1 MWSDS
6 NGGFLRR
13 GRPVCTSRPG
23 QISGEW
29 QVYRQ
34 GQVYR
39 PEQRH
44 TKTATPRGSRHR
56 LGWGL
61 LLFVTLVGM
70 SRAEP
75 PSPFELTQGLRQSG
89 RADLALEYLQEVEK
103 RLSPQERQALPLER
117 ALCLLAEAREQAEEG
132 KRDSLLGEARL
143 HLNQFLNSQSQHP
156 RAVEANLAL
165 ADVLA
170 VQAQAQLSLGL
181 RIDIPSLPPEGSPDY
196 DRIAQERERALQQ
209 RRKEAEKAAPLFLDA
224 AKRYDEAA
232 KILKARIE
240 SSTISPGEKR
250 RLNQEIFDTELR
262 AAINLS
268 RIAETVLGD
277 SPQDV
282 KKRSD
287 YREKA
292 LQKFEQLAKGPPS
305 SRSVWIARAWK
316 AETLT
321 EMGKPKDAEAEFT
334 AILKTNLAEAWEG
347 KRLAEFFQLRRE
359 YLNALRE
366 RNPTQLDTVAT
377 RLRQWL
383 ERYGRQRRISSQDEQ
398 WAVRY
403 YLAFTLQVRADL
415 LLPPPPKGKGT
426 IPELPNR
433 ARLLYEQ
440 AEQQYRL
447 LSQQPND
454 YQGRAERNRLYV
466 LRRLIGDTVR
476 PIQQYRT
483 FEEAHIAAIVQ
494 MARLRELEESSGG
507 SQSRWEERIRE
518 LKDQGRA
525 WACLGAELQRRS
537 AALRLPAQRRV
548 VVGLLERAHQLATPQ
563 DNPNDVMDNL
573 LRLVF
578 FYLSSGEPH
587 RAAVLGEHIARH
599 LRAPSHKLA
608 AAGLLAINGYLTATA
623 HLKPDLS
630 DPTAAQQV
638 QEQLQ
643 KLRQIDR
650 SHALRLAQYLDQRF
664 PDEPITDAIRLR
676 LALLLIDDRQERDAY
691 KLIIRVRPGFS
702 QITQARLVQAFLAV
716 NLLTNE
722 HSPLSEKDKLEI
734 YQRTVGDLSQLPS
747 PVAAASGEEVR
758 EYYQVQA
765 RLGQLYLL
773 QERFEP
779 QAEKKQPGY
788 ERALALAD
796 KLLKDLSSFPG
807 LQQSPPDKKGSSTLN
822 LDGLEA
828 QFLARDLHL
837 RASFVRIA
845 RLLDREPPELD
856 EADKTL
862 RPIVD
867 DLRRKGP
874 LLTDQLKQW
883 STGEGDAGDDE
894 AVKRQK
900 AQIANLAATCDRTR
914 REVGLLGFR
923 LAVQQGNID
932 EAQRRLDALK
942 KFGLTIQT
950 SQDMYEQLA
959 RQLALRL
966 SRLQNQKRETEA
978 EALSK
983 GIQLILQ
990 ELRSSQNL
998 SPRTILFIAQTLATI
1013 GDYENA
1019 LQEVEKIANEEPK
1032 VPDLPDIESNTP
1044 WWQVDVAKI
1053 ADNQVRTRFQDACR
1067 DYRVAI
1073 LIKARCLRHLSK
1085 LKEAEQIL
1093 TQAIGD
1099 QKNRRWGFT
1108 SLDLRR
1114 ELAYTYE
1121 AQAAN
1126 TDNPK
1131 EANLA
1136 WRNALNEWTTLF
1148 QYARAEVQRLK
1159 DDAPAEQVRRI
1170 KSAFFDAFYEVQRV
1184 LITANKQLQKNNPQ
1198 ALNRSLETVGRRIA
1212 EMEITNKI
1220 AEHEANGTSIILP
1233 ETWNR
1238 YYELL
1243 ASEPVVKQAYEQVFK
1258 DAKREKE
1265 GQLFLKPPPQ

>member
-1 MWSDS
+1 MYD
-6 NGGFLRR
+6 RR
-13 GRPVCTSRPG
+13 
-23 QISGEW
+23 
-29 QVYRQ
+29 
-34 GQVYR
+34 
-39 PEQRH
+39 
-44 TKTATPRGSRHR
+44 R
-56 LGWGL
+56 LGWGMV
-61 LLFVTLVGM
+61 LFVTLVGL

-75 PSPFELTQGLRQSG
+75 PSPFELARGLRQSG

-103 RLSPQERQALPLER
+103 RLSPEDQKALPLEQ
-117 ALCLLAEAREQAEEG
+117 ALCLLAEAQEQAEEG

-143 HLNQFLNSQSQHP
+143 RLDQFLRTQTKHP

-165 ADVLA
+165 ADILSM
-170 VQAQAQLSLGL
+170 QAQAQLSRSL
-181 RIDIPSLPPEGSPDY
+181 RIELPPPPPEGSPDF
-196 DRIAQERERALQQ
+196 DRIMQERERALQQ

-232 KILKARIE
+232 KLLKAQADAGG
-240 SSTISPGEKR
+240 ISPAEKR
-250 RLNQEIFDTELR
+250 RLNQEIFDAELR
-262 AAINLS
+262 AGINLS
-268 RIAETVLGD
+268 RLAETVLGD
-277 SPQDV
+277 TPQDT
-282 KKRSD
+282 KLRSD
-287 YREKA
+287 HREKA
-292 LQKFEQLAKGPPS
+292 LKKFEQLATGS
-305 SRSVWIARAWK
+305 SSGRSAWIARAWK
-316 AETLT
+316 AETLF
-321 EMGKPKDAEAEFT
+321 EMGKPKEAEAEFA
-334 AILKTNLAEAWEG
+334 AILKTNLAEATDG
-347 KRLAEFFQLRRE
+347 KRLAEFFQLRRD

-366 RNPTQLDTVAT
+366 RNATQLEAVAA

-383 ERYGRQRRISSQDEQ
+383 ERYGQRRRVSSQDEQ

-415 LLPPPPKGKGT
+415 LLPPPPKGGGKM
-426 IPELPNR
+426 PELPTR
-433 ARLLYEQ
+433 ARALYQE
-440 AEQQYRL
+440 AEKHYRL

-454 YQGRAERNRLYV
+454 YQGRAERYRLYV
-466 LRRLIGDTVR
+466 LRRLIGETVR

-483 FEEAHIAAIVQ
+483 FEEAHVAAIVQ
-494 MARLRELEESSGG
+494 LAHLRELEEQSAG
-507 SQSRWEERIRE
+507 SESRWEERVRE

-525 WACLGAELQRRS
+525 WALLGAELQRRA
-537 AALRLPAQRRV
+537 AALRLPAQRRIV
-548 VVGLLERAHQLATPQ
+548 VALLERAHQLATPQ

-578 FYLSSGEPH
+578 FYLTSGEPQ

-599 LRAPSHKLA
+599 MRAPSHKLA
-608 AAGLLAINGYLTATA
+608 AAGLLAINGYLAATA

-630 DPTAAQQV
+630 DPTAAQQF

-643 KLRQIDR
+643 RLRQIDR

-676 LALLLIDDRQERDAY
+676 LALLLIDDRQEREAY

-702 QITQARLVQAFLAV
+702 QIAQARLIQAFLAI

-722 HSPLSEKDKLEI
+722 QSPLSDKDKQEV
-734 YQRTVGDLSQLPS
+734 YQRTLRDLSQLPA
-747 PVAAASGEEVR
+747 PVAAASGEQVR

-773 QERFEP
+773 QDRFQP

-796 KLLKDLSSFPG
+796 KLLKDLATFKG
-807 LQQSPPDKKGSSTLN
+807 LQTNPPDKKGTPALS
-822 LDGLEA
+822 LDGREA
-828 QFLARDLHL
+828 QLLARDLQL
-837 RASFVRIA
+837 RASLIRIA
-845 RLLDREPPELD
+845 RLLDQEPPQLD
-856 EADKTL
+856 EAEKTL

-867 DLRRKGP
+867 DLLRTGP

-883 STGEGDAGDDE
+883 STGEGDAGDEE

-914 REVGLLGFR
+914 REIGLLGFR

-932 EAQRRLDALK
+932 EAKRRLDALK
-942 KFGLTIQT
+942 KFGLTIET

-959 RQLALRL
+959 RQLAVRL
-966 SRLQNQKRETEA
+966 SRLQNQKREAEA

-983 GIQLILQ
+983 GVQLVLQ

-1013 GDYENA
+1013 GDYDNA
-1019 LQEVEKIANEEPK
+1019 LQEARKIEAPK
-1032 VPDLPDIESNTP
+1032 VTDLPGIESNTE
-1044 WWQVDVAKI
+1044 WWQVDVTKI

-1073 LIKARCLRHLSK
+1073 LIQARCLRQSGK
-1085 LKEAEQIL
+1085 LQEAEKL
-1093 TQAIGD
+1093 LVEAIGD

-1121 AQAAN
+1121 AQAAAES
-1126 TDNPK
+1126 NPQK
-1131 EANLA
+1131 ANPL

-1148 QYARAEVQRLK
+1148 QYARADVQRLK
-1159 DDAPAEQVRRI
+1159 EDTPAEQVRRV

-1184 LITANKQLQKNNPQ
+1184 LIAANKQLQKDQNLQ
-1198 ALNRSLETVGRRIA
+1198 RSLETVGRRIA

-1220 AEHEANGTSIILP
+1220 AEHEAQGTSIILP

-1243 ASEPVVKQAYEQVFK
+1243 ANEPIVKKAYQDNRGK
-1258 DAKREKE
+1258 
-1265 GQLFLKPPPQ
+1265 LFLQPAPQ